1 MKTEEP
7 DFTDPR
13 ALRQQAEKLLQQKME
28 KAMQEE
34 KNEADAQKLLHELQ
48 VHQIELEMQNE
59 ELLKAYETAE
69 AALKKFTI
77 VFDQAPMGF
86 ITLESDGTIAE
97 LNFAAAEMLG
107 DRRFSLMGSNFKLYI
122 EDESKTA
129 FSDFF
134 KKTYATHQKQSCNIL
149 LGNDT
154 ESNHQIYIE
163 GIVIENDDRCMLS
176 LVDVTSFT
184 E

>member
-13 ALRQQAEKLLQQKME
+13 KLREQAEKLLQQKKE
-28 KAMQEE
+28 KARLDE
-34 KNEADAQKLLHELQ
+34 KNDVDAQKLLHELQ

-59 ELLKAYETAE
+59 ELLNAYEAAE
-69 AALKKFTI
+69 AALKKYTL

-86 ITLESDGTIAE
+86 VTLERDGTIAE

-122 EDESKTA
+122 SDESKSV
-129 FSDFF
+129 FSDFI
-134 KKTYATHQKQSCNIL
+134 KKAYASQQKESCKIL
-149 LGNDT
+149 LGNYTD
-154 ESNHQIYIE
+154 SNLQIYIE
-163 GIVIENDDRCMLS
+163 GIVIENDNRCMLS
-176 LVDVTSFT
+176 LVDVSIFSK
-184 E
+184 